1 MQRQLG
7 ETQWHSLLVLS
18 KTQKGSNFIRRND
31 MQYVFKILMFV
42 CAIMTA
48 GLMMRGFEYFWIT
61 AILTLICAGF
71 AMQEEDEFVEQFDS
85 LPDDWEDFKSQYE
98 EPDGDDSQFV
108 RTLPSSEYVD
118 GEGIKLDREDE
129 EIPF

>member
-1 MQRQLG
+1 
-7 ETQWHSLLVLS
+7 
-18 KTQKGSNFIRRND
+18 

-85 LPDDWEDFKSQYE
+85 KPDLNIFPDKWEEYKSQYE
-98 EPDGDDSQFV
+98 EPDVDDSQFV
-108 RTLPSSEYVD
+108 RTLPASEYTD
-118 GEGIKLDREDE
+118 GNGDGFTEEDLLKDFNGCTDE
-129 EIPF
+129 YEEFNLKQKDKEIPF

>member
-1 MQRQLG
+1 
-7 ETQWHSLLVLS
+7 
-18 KTQKGSNFIRRND
+18 

-42 CAIMTA
+42 CSIMTA
-48 GLMMRGFEYFWIT
+48 GLMMRGFDSFWIT

-71 AMQEEDEFVEQFDS
+71 AMQEEDEFVKQFDS

-108 RTLPSSEYVD
+108 RTLPASEYVD
-118 GEGIKLDREDE
+118 GKGKKLYKEGE
-129 EIPF
+129 ELPW